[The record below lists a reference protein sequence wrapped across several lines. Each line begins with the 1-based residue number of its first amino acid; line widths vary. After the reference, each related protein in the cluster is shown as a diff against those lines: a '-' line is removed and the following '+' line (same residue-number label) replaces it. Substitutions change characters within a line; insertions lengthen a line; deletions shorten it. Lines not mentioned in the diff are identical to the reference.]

1 MSRLILPVEKH
12 EHARPCQPCGG
23 TGVTGEH
30 YEMPAG
36 EHILLVEVIC
46 PACDGCGNGDPDH
59 PGCKVEWHADP
70 DGYVDADDESEPA
83 CWSCGSGRGWNVV
96 QGFRGEG
103 DDVEMILTRVPCGCS
118 ESRLVEAGDD

>member
-1 MSRLILPVEKH
+1 MTRFILPIEKH
-12 EHARPCQPCGG
+12 EHARPCQPCKG
-23 TGVTGEH
+23 TGVTGER

-70 DGYVDADDESEPA
+70 DGYVNADDESDA
-83 CWSCGSGRGWNVV
+83 GLLVLRVV
-96 QGFRGEG
+96 RPGLERRPG
-103 DDVEMILTRVPCGCS
+103 LPWR
-118 ESRLVEAGDD
+118 R